1 MEYAFSFI
9 TIGFGG
15 ALLLYAI
22 LLRATLDVRMIPRS
36 YAAEMK
42 DPKAY
47 AKTVSHIIAF
57 LALALLAG
65 GWVGI
70 YAGPGIGAAVA
81 AVCLALAIWLCVRLW
96 RSNQNKN
103 R

>member
-22 LLRATLDVRMIPRS
+22 LLRATLDVRLIPRS

-47 AKTVSHIIAF
+47 AKTFSHIIAF

-65 GWVGI
+65 GWVAI
-70 YAGPGIGAAVA
+70 YAGPLIGAIVS
-81 AVCLALAIWLCVRLW
+81 AVCLVLAIWLGVRLW

>member
-22 LLRATLDVRMIPRS
+22 LLRLTRNLRLVPR
-36 YAAEMK
+36 YDAASVK
-42 DPKAY
+42 DPEAY
-47 AKTVSHIIAF
+47 AKMIAHMVAF

-65 GWVGI
+65 GWVGV
-70 YAGPGIGAAVA
+70 YAGPLIGAVVA

-96 RSNQNKN
+96 RSGQNKN

>member
-1 MEYAFSFI
+1 MEYALYFI
-9 TIGFGG
+9 TFGFGG

-22 LLRATLDVRMIPRS
+22 LLRLTLNVRLLPR
-36 YAAEMK
+36 YNAVQMK

-47 AKTVSHIIAF
+47 VKTFSHIIAF

-65 GWVGI
+65 GWVGT
-70 YAGPGIGAAVA
+70 YAGPLIGLVVT
-81 AVCLALAIWLCVRLW
+81 AVCLALAIWLSVRLW

>member
-1 MEYAFSFI
+1 MEYAFAFV

-15 ALLLYAI
+15 MLLLYAI
-22 LLRATLDVRMIPRS
+22 LLRLTLSLRLLPR
-36 YAAEMK
+36 YNAAEMK

-47 AKTVSHIIAF
+47 VKMIAHMVMF

-70 YAGPGIGAAVA
+70 YAGPAIGAATA
-81 AVCLALAIWLCVRLW
+81 LVCLILAIWLCVRLW
-96 RSNQNKN
+96 RSSQNKN

>member
-15 ALLLYAI
+15 AMLIYAI
-22 LLRATLDVRMIPRS
+22 LLRLTLNVRMIPKS

-47 AKTVSHIIAF
+47 AKTIAHMIAF

-65 GWVGI
+65 GWVGA
-70 YAGPGIGAAVA
+70 YAGPLVGAIVSG
-81 AVCLALAIWLCVRLW
+81 VSLILAIWLCVRLW
-96 RSNQNKN
+96 RSPNNKN

>member
-1 MEYAFSFI
+1 MEYAFGFV
-9 TIGFGG
+9 TFGFGG

-22 LLRATLDVRMIPRS
+22 VLRLTLNVRMIPKN

-42 DPKAY
+42 DPKNY
-47 AKTVSHIIAF
+47 AKTVSHIVAF
-57 LALALLAG
+57 LALAFLTA

-70 YAGPGIGAAVA
+70 YARPLFGFLTLV
-81 AVCLALAIWLCVRLW
+81 VCLALAIWLSVRLW
-96 RSNQNKN
+96 RSSQNKN

>member
-22 LLRATLDVRMIPRS
+22 LLRATLDVRLIPRHDS
-36 YAAEMK
+36 AEMK

-47 AKTVSHIIAF
+47 AKTMSHIIAF

-70 YAGPGIGAAVA
+70 YAGPLIGAIVA
-81 AVCLALAIWLCVRLW
+81 AVCLVLAIWLCVRLW
-96 RSNQNKN
+96 RSSQNKN

>member
-9 TIGFGG
+9 SFGFGG

-22 LLRATLDVRMIPRS
+22 LLRATLDVRLIPRHYS
-36 YAAEMK
+36 AEMK

-47 AKTVSHIIAF
+47 AKMFAHMIAF
-57 LALALLAG
+57 LGLGFLSG
-65 GWVGI
+65 GWVGL
-70 YAGPGIGAAVA
+70 YAGPLVGVIVM
-81 AVCLALAIWLCVRLW
+81 VVSLVLAIWLCVRLW

>member
-1 MEYAFSFI
+1 MEYAFYFVSF
-9 TIGFGG
+9 GFGG

-22 LLRATLDVRMIPRS
+22 LLRLTLNVRLLPR
-36 YAAEMK
+36 YDAVQMK

-47 AKTVSHIIAF
+47 VKTFSHIIAF
-57 LALALLAG
+57 LALAFLTG
-65 GWVGI
+65 GWVGT
-70 YAGPGIGAAVA
+70 YAGPLIGFLTLAG
-81 AVCLALAIWLCVRLW
+81 CLALAIWLSVRLW